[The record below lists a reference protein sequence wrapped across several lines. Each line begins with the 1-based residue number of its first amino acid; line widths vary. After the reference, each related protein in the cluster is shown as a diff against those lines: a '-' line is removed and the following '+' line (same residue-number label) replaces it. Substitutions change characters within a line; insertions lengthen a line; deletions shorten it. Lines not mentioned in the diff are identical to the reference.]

1 MLLPAPGWSASSRVA
16 LCGSI
21 SNSEDRQDG
30 GCSLVAEDRRVSQHP
45 HSRPPLLTC
54 VLMVALLI
62 SATKG
67 LPQPQE
73 LRSSHQRDQTVMGRP
88 GAAPFA
94 VFRSMS
100 RSNLQKAEAIAACG
114 WAFSS
119 LPPARCTLICG
130 PRVHPRYYHF
140 MLSVRLG
147 VDGPTRTDL
156 PSSLAR
162 DAKGCTW
169 QSISRRPMP
178 RQ

>member
-1 MLLPAPGWSASSRVA
+1 
-16 LCGSI
+16 
-21 SNSEDRQDG
+21 
-30 GCSLVAEDRRVSQHP
+30 
-45 HSRPPLLTC
+45 
-54 VLMVALLI
+54 
-62 SATKG
+62 
-67 LPQPQE
+67 
-73 LRSSHQRDQTVMGRP
+73 MGRP

-94 VFRSMS
+94 FFRSMS
-100 RSNLQKAEAIAACG
+100 RSNLQKAEAIVACG

-169 QSISRRPMP
+169 QSISRDRCRGSDLQRSYRNHIVWTPDLGG
-178 RQ
+178 R